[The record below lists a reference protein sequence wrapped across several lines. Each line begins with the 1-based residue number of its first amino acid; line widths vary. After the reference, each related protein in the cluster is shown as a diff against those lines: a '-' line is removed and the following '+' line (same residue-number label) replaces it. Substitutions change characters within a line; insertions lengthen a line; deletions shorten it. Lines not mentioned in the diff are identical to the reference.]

1 MPEGFTPSFFLQ
13 LAIALLSA
21 GAVYGAIRSDIKN
34 LHRRLDDERETA
46 KQHRDEDDESFRD
59 IRDKLQGHHGR
70 ISHIEGHGDLVD
82 KLALALKG
90 ER

>member
-1 MPEGFTPSFFLQ
+1 MEGFTPSFFLQ

-34 LHRRLDDERETA
+34 LHRRLDEEREAA
-46 KQHRDEDDESFRD
+46 KLHRSEDDTSFHD
-59 IRDKLQGHHGR
+59 IRNDIQGHHGR
-70 ISHIEGHGDLVD
+70 ISRIEGQGDLAD